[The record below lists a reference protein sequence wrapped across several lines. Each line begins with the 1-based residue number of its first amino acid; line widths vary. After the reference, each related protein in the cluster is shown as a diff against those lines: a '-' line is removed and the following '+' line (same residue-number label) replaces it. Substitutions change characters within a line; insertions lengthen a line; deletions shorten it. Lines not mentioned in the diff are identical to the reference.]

1 MFIIMPTSTTEPALA
16 KRACAI
22 IAPTTA
28 CPACA
33 TAYQQCC
40 LPLHQGT
47 AIASTPQALMRSRY
61 SAYVLGLYDYIVA
74 TYASAERANLT
85 VYDIA
90 NSAAQTTWIGLR
102 VLDTKILPQSTN
114 DAGQFYGEV
123 EFKVFYSEAKCLYCL
138 HERSTFVQ
146 EDGQWFY
153 RDGVMLAG
161 NGAVKSK
168 RNDPCCCGSS
178 KKFKQCCLPKIQ

>member
-1 MFIIMPTSTTEPALA
+1 
-16 KRACAI
+16 
-22 IAPTTA
+22 
-28 CPACA
+28 
-33 TAYQQCC
+33 
-40 LPLHQGT
+40 
-47 AIASTPQALMRSRY
+47 
-61 SAYVLGLYDYIVA
+61 
-74 TYASAERANLT
+74 
-85 VYDIA
+85 
-90 NSAAQTTWIGLR
+90 
-102 VLDTKILPQSTN
+102 
-114 DAGQFYGEV
+114 
-123 EFKVFYSEAKCLYCL
+123 LYCL

>member
-1 MFIIMPTSTTEPALA
+1 ALNLELTEAESAL
-16 KRACAI
+16 K
-22 IAPTTA
+22 
-28 CPACA
+28 
-33 TAYQQCC
+33 
-40 LPLHQGT
+40 
-47 AIASTPQALMRSRY
+47 QAN
-61 SAYVLGLYDYIVA
+61 ADY
-74 TYASAERANLT
+74 TEQLT
-85 VYDIA
+85 L
-90 NSAAQTTWIGLR
+90 QTTLTQLVNEQIIP
-102 VLDTKILPQSTN
+102 LDTKILPQSTN

-153 RDGVMLAG
+153 KDGVMLAG